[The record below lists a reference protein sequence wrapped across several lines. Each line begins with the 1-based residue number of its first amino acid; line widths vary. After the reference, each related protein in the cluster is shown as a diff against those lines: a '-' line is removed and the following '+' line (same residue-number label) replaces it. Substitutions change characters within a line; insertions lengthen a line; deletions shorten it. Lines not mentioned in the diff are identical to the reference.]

1 MGRGE
6 GSSVMAERSRWR
18 FWLWLGLT
26 SFGGPGAQ
34 IASLRAEV
42 VEKRGW
48 LSAEQFG
55 RALGLCFFL
64 PGPEAQQMV
73 AWTAWKLGGWR
84 SALLASL
91 AFVVPGLLAC
101 GILGYGYV
109 LYGRLPAVESALI
122 GVRAVVA
129 GILFVSAWRIGS
141 GVGKGLWHGVTSLG
155 AFVGLV
161 AGLPFGVYALAVG
174 GLGWMFL
181 GKQPV
186 EEAEGQAPPIFRR
199 LLLWLL
205 PFMVLLAVL
214 IAWSGGWVGVG
225 RLAGVS
231 VFAVLTSFGGAYAA
245 LSLWRTQADAAGW
258 LPAGRFGDALVVG
271 EATPGPLML
280 AGSFVG
286 FVAGYQGALGGG
298 GGWGAAMVGLVVPAF
313 FTFGLSTALIL
324 STAPLGEVGVASRRF
339 HQAMGFITAA
349 AAGALAWMGAMLAW
363 SAGPH
368 LLPVLLT
375 VASALVA
382 GLGRW
387 SVPTM
392 LAIGA
397 VVGWAAG

>member
-1 MGRGE
+1 
-6 GSSVMAERSRWR
+6 MAERSRWR

-34 IASLRAEV
+34 IASLRSEV

-73 AWTAWKLGGWR
+73 AWTAWKLDGWR
-84 SALLASL
+84 SAVLASL

-101 GILGYGYV
+101 GVLGYGYV
-109 LYGRLPAVESALI
+109 LYGKLPAVESALV
-122 GVRAVVA
+122 GVRSAVA
-129 GILFVSAWRIGS
+129 GILFVSAWRIGA
-141 GVGKGLWHGVTSLG
+141 GAGKGLWHGLTSLG

-161 AGLPFGVYALAVG
+161 AGLPFGVYALVVG
-174 GLGWMFL
+174 GLGWMSAERRS
-181 GKQPV
+181 
-186 EEAEGQAPPIFRR
+186 EEKAPTPPIFGR
-199 LLLWLL
+199 LLLGLL
-205 PFMVLLAVL
+205 PFIVLLAVV
-214 IAWSGGWVGVG
+214 IAWSGGWVGLG

-286 FVAGYQGALGGG
+286 FVAGYQGSLGGG
-298 GGWGAAMVGLVVPAF
+298 GGWGAAMVGLVVPAL

-324 STAPLGEVGVASRRF
+324 STAPLGDVGVASIRF
-339 HQAMGFITAA
+339 HQAMGFVTAA
-349 AAGALAWMGAMLAW
+349 AAGALAWMGTMLVFSSGIQPIA
-363 SAGPH
+363 
-368 LLPVLLT
+368 
-375 VASALVA
+375 A
-382 GLGRW
+382 GLTLGTAALFWSGRW
-387 SVPTM
+387 AVPTL
-392 LAIGA
+392 LAIGGA
-397 VVGWAAG
+397 VGWAVC

>member
-1 MGRGE
+1 
-6 GSSVMAERSRWR
+6 MAERSPWR

-34 IASLRAEV
+34 ISTLRAEV
-42 VEKRGW
+42 VDKRGW

-84 SALLASL
+84 SAVLASL

-101 GILGYGYV
+101 GVLGYGYV
-109 LYGRLPAVESALI
+109 LYGKLPAVESALV

-129 GILFVSAWRIGS
+129 GILFVSAWRIGA
-141 GVGKGLWHGVTSLG
+141 GVGKGLWHGATSLG

-161 AGLPFGVYALAVG
+161 AGLPFGVYALVVG
-174 GLGWMFL
+174 GLGWVL
-181 GKQPV
+181 SEKQSEA
-186 EEAEGQAPPIFRR
+186 EEAAQAPPIFRR
-199 LLLWLL
+199 LLLGLL
-205 PFMVLLAVL
+205 PFMVLLAMV
-214 IAWSGGWVGVG
+214 IAWSGGWAGVG

-245 LSLWRTQADAAGW
+245 LSLWRTQAEAAGW
-258 LPAGRFGDALVVG
+258 MPAGRFGDALVVG

-286 FVAGYQGALGGG
+286 FAAGHQGALGGG
-298 GGWGAAMVGLVVPAF
+298 GGWGMALVGLVVPAF

-324 STAPLGEVGVASRRF
+324 STAPLGDVGVASRRF

-349 AAGALAWMGAMLAW
+349 AAGALAWMGVMLAW
-363 SAGPH
+363 TAGCH
-368 LLPVLLT
+368 VLPVALTLGAALLAWRGFG
-375 VASALVA
+375 VFWLLAL
-382 GLGRW
+382 
-387 SVPTM
+387 
-392 LAIGA
+392 GA
-397 VVGWAAG
+397 VIGWMAG